1 VTSVNLAYAAF
12 PLLGSDCFPPGVPCR
27 RRRTLPTI
35 PVRTARPLIDR
46 SLKAL
51 ARRAVPAFL
60 RLAGVDVPP
69 AAIRW
74 EDVTINLPEFRADQV
89 LLVGADDDPHRWALH
104 LEFQLEPDRRV
115 MPGWFLKNAALTAQL
130 GCPVILT
137 VLYLTRGRYSRFP
150 ATYMAS
156 GGGLQNGYTFH
167 TLRLWEHAARIR
179 SGELRELAPL
189 LVLCENNPTEETLQE
204 ERRLIRQVAPPE
216 LRNELLAIAMMV
228 GTRYFVRE
236 RLLELFQE
244 EMAMLKEASVIQEW
258 IEEGEARGRAEGEA
272 REARRLVLRLLERSF
287 GELPPEVIARLEAE
301 GREWCEDLALRIR
314 DAHSLQELG
323 F

>member
-1 VTSVNLAYAAF
+1 MN
-12 PLLGSDCFPPGVPCR
+12 GSS
-27 RRRTLPTI
+27 
-35 PVRTARPLIDR
+35 LIDR

-51 ARRAVPAFL
+51 ARRAAPAFL
-60 RLAGVDVPP
+60 RLAGVDAPP

-74 EDVTINLPEFRADQV
+74 EDVTVNLPEFRADQV
-89 LLVGADDDPHRWALH
+89 LIVGADEDPGRWALH

-137 VLYLTRGRYSRFP
+137 VLYLTPGRYSRFP
-150 ATYMAS
+150 ATYTAT
-156 GGGLQNGYTFH
+156 GGGLQNRYTFH

-189 LVLCENNPTEETLQE
+189 LVLCENRPTEATLRE
-204 ERRLIRQVAPPE
+204 ERGLIQQVAPPE
-216 LRNELLAIAMMV
+216 LRNELLAIALMV

-236 RLLELFQE
+236 RLLELFRE
-244 EMAMLKEASVIQEW
+244 EMTMLKDASVIQEW
-258 IEEGEARGRAEGEA
+258 IEEAEA
-272 REARRLVLRLLERSF
+272 REARRLVRRLLERSF
-287 GELPPEVIARLEAE
+287 GELPAAVVDRVETE
-301 GREWCEDLALRIR
+301 GRDWCEDLAVRIL
-314 DAHSLQELG
+314 DAQSLQDLG

>member
-1 VTSVNLAYAAF
+1 MN
-12 PLLGSDCFPPGVPCR
+12 GS
-27 RRRTLPTI
+27 L
-35 PVRTARPLIDR
+35 LIDR

-51 ARRAVPAFL
+51 ARRVAPTFL
-60 RLAGVDVPP
+60 RLAGVDAPP
-69 AAIRW
+69 AALRW
-74 EDVTINLPEFRADQV
+74 EDVTINLPEYRADQV
-89 LLVGADDDPHRWALH
+89 LLVGVDDAPRRWALH

-130 GCPVILT
+130 GRPVILT

-150 ATYMAS
+150 ATYTAT
-156 GGGLQNGYTFH
+156 GDGLKNRYTFH
-167 TLRLWEHAARIR
+167 TVRLWEHAARIR
-179 SGELRELAPL
+179 SGELQELAPL
-189 LVLCENNPTEETLQE
+189 LVLCENTPTEATLRE
-204 ERRLIRQVAPPE
+204 ERGLIQQIAPPE
-216 LRNELLAIAMMV
+216 LRNELLAIALMV

-236 RLLELFQE
+236 RLLELFRE

-287 GELPPEVIARLEAE
+287 GSLPPEVIARVEAE
-301 GREWCEDLALRIR
+301 GRDWCEELALRIR
-314 DAHSLQELG
+314 DARSLQDLG